1 MRAIRRATVADAAG
15 CLDVYA
21 PYVRETTATFETEVP
36 PVAPGRASRTRPLAC
51 RSVGRRAGLQPQVGL
66 QPPHVEPPPVL
77 EPDPFQPARL
87 AEPHGQV

>member
-36 PVAPGRASRTRPLAC
+36 PTVAATRRPRPDDVRPRNRCTSRAATAQ
-51 RSVGRRAGLQPQVGL
+51 VPQKAPNSANVVWYTANAS
-66 QPPHVEPPPVL
+66 Q
-77 EPDPFQPARL
+77 
-87 AEPHGQV
+87 